1 MGERRKSREYALQ
14 VLYAMDSS
22 KDPAEDALKF
32 FWVAHPEELA
42 DVRGFT
48 EELVKGVE
56 SKREEIDSAITGL
69 STNWKLSRMAIVDRN
84 ILRMAIYE
92 LYWCGDIPARVTL
105 NEAIEIAKQFGTE
118 ESGSFVNGI
127 LDKVAKTLN
136 KE

>member
-14 VLYAMDSS
+14 ALYAIDAS
-22 KDPAEDALKF
+22 KALADDALRL
-32 FWVAHPEELA
+32 FWFSNPEESA
-42 DVRGFT
+42 EVRSFT
-48 EELVKGVE
+48 EELVKGVAL
-56 SKREEIDSAITGL
+56 RGEEIDSVITGL

-92 LYWCGDIPARVTL
+92 LQWCKDIPARVTL
-105 NEAIEIAKQFGTE
+105 NEAIELAKQFGTE

>member
-14 VLYAMDSS
+14 VLYAIDSS
-22 KDPAEDALKF
+22 KERPEEALRC
-32 FWVAHPEELA
+32 FWVAHPEEQA
-42 DVRGFT
+42 DVRLFT
-48 EELVKGVE
+48 EEIVNGAV
-56 SKREEIDSAITGL
+56 SRQEEIDSVITNL

-92 LYWCGDIPARVTL
+92 LQWCKDIPGRVTL

-118 ESGSFVNGI
+118 ESSSFVNGI